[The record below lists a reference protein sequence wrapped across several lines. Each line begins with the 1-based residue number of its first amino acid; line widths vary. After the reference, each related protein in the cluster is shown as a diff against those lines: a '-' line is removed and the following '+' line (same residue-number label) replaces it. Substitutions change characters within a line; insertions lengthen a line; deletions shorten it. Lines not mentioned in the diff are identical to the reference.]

1 MKIEIKV
8 WVIVLVLIGL
18 LTGIYFL
25 GGIKYRRDI
34 DRLSTALIQA
44 QNQLSDTVESYEITL
59 GDKVFTIA
67 DQKRIILNQ
76 EAAIKHHILDK
87 EKLKKLNIAHVQEN
101 VKLRAQLTIL
111 KDSLE
116 LIKPEII
123 YVVDA
128 DSVSVPHLRLPHELN
143 YEDSWMDV
151 GVMIEDNL
159 SWGFSIDSPI
169 EADVTIADV
178 KTGWLKK
185 EPRVLISTDNPY
197 FDVIN
202 VQSVSIKKEPL
213 FFETTWFR
221 ITTHAL
227 SFLGGFYLGGR

>member
-34 DRLSTALIQA
+34 DSLSNALSEA
-44 QNQLSDTVESYEITL
+44 QTQLSDTITSYEITL
-59 GDKVFTIA
+59 GDKVYTIA

-76 EAAIKHHILDK
+76 EAAINAHILDK

-101 VKLRAQLTIL
+101 VKLRAQLLIL
-111 KDSLE
+111 KDSLD
-116 LIKPEII
+116 LIRPEII
-123 YVVDA
+123 YVIDA
-128 DSVSVPHLRLPHELN
+128 DSNSVPHLRLPHELN
-143 YEDSWMDV
+143 YDDDWMDI
-151 GVMIEDNL
+151 GVMINESLD
-159 SWGFSIDSPI
+159 WGFNIDSPI

-178 KTGWLKK
+178 KTGWFKK
-185 EPRVLISTDNPY
+185 EPRVFISTDNPY
-197 FDVIN
+197 FDIIN
-202 VQSVSIKKEPL
+202 VQSVSIKREPL
-213 FFETTWFR
+213 LYERMWFK

-227 SFLGGFYLGGR
+227 SFFGGYYLGGK

>member
-25 GGIKYRRDI
+25 GGMKYRRDI

-101 VKLRAQLTIL
+101 VRLKAQLTIL

-178 KTGWLKK
+178 KTGWFKK